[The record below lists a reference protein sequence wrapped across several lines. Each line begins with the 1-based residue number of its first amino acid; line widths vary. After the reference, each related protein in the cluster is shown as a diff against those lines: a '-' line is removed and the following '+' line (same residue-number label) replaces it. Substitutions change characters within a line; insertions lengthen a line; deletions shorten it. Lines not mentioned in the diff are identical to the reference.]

1 MNFDNPLDYF
11 SKETLDDLKDVLWR
25 ISDLQESRSEKKEEK
40 ELSKK
45 EEFVLNL
52 EDFVELM
59 SSLCPEYEEL
69 IKNKGEELLK
79 QAKDL

>member
-25 ISDLQESRSEKKEEK
+25 ISDLQESRSGKKEEK
-40 ELSKK
+40 ELSKR